1 MANELAPAL
10 QFLYAWAARYDRVL
24 SDVASTENEATD
36 TLTNAR

>member
-36 TLTNAR
+36 ALANAR